1 MRIVVTGANGYIGR
15 HVLPLLKA
23 QGYEVLALSNRVR
36 PSDEAGVCWREVDLL
51 DAGASRQTLLEF
63 RPEKLLHL
71 AWYAEHGKFWT
82 APENFAWMQATSTLL
97 EAFRDAGG
105 RRVVM
110 AGTCAEYDWSYGY
123 CVEDQ
128 TPLAPRTL
136 YGKCKDAT
144 RQFAEDFCQK
154 HDLEW
159 VWARIF
165 FPYGPGE
172 PEARLLPSVLRSLC
186 LGQPVKCSHGRQFR
200 DFVHVS
206 DAAAAL
212 THLLVSSEQN
222 GAFNI
227 ASGEPM
233 RLGAL
238 VELCASHFAQAKPI
252 AFGAVPV
259 PADDPL
265 LLVGCADKLLG
276 CGWRPQVSIHEG
288 VARYVKHYVDL
299 LGSQ

>member
-1 MRIVVTGANGYIGR
+1 MKIAVTGANGYIGR
-15 HVLPLLKA
+15 YVLPLLVA
-23 QGYEVLALSNRVR
+23 RGHEVLAISNRVDQT
-36 PSDEAGVCWREVDLL
+36 DEAGLRWLEADLL
-51 DAGASRQTLLEF
+51 DTEACRRVMIENRSEG
-63 RPEKLLHL
+63 LLHL

-82 APENFAWMQATSTLL
+82 APENFAWMQTTSCLL

-105 RRVVM
+105 RRAVL

-123 CVEDQ
+123 CVEDK
-128 TPLAPRTL
+128 TPLAPRSI
-136 YGKCKDAT
+136 YGKCKDET
-144 RQFAEDFCQK
+144 RQFAEAFCQANGIGFA
-154 HDLEW
+154 
-159 VWARIF
+159 WARIF

-200 DFVHVS
+200 DFIHVS

-212 THLLVSSEQN
+212 THLLVTSQKN

-238 VELCASHFAQAKPI
+238 VQLCANHFPEALPI
-252 AFGAVPV
+252 EFGAVPV
-259 PADDPL
+259 AADDPPM
-265 LLVGCADKLLG
+265 LVGSAEKLLES
-276 CGWRPQVSIHEG
+276 GWCPQISVDEG
-288 VARYVKHYVDL
+288 IARYVKHYVDL
-299 LGSQ
+299 LRG